1 MKNKKKLIAGATL
14 GVVAGTGFVGA
25 SASADEVVATDNP
38 ATNLVTTQPVAT
50 PENTNAAANTGVE
63 VGDIT
68 TPIESTG
75 LNDAVVEAENTGVL
89 VEKAPVETVETI
101 EEADTNLQNQEDKVE
116 AATETAKEVTKTT
129 TEAESKANDVGVEL
143 KEEAKVVYKDD
154 NKAAILDAA
163 EQVSKLETATNA
175 QNEINKNLPTAQAK
189 AREAGVT
196 VTISNEVKY
205 EDARQA
211 LADLSKQVSELESS
225 ASAQSNID
233 SALALAVASAR
244 KLGLNV
250 ELSSTATFKDVQTAL
265 KAKDAELQKLVDA
278 EQAQNNANKTLADA
292 AANARVQGT
301 VVKNTGTETVS
312 AEQAE
317 VRAQELA
324 KRIADIVTTNK
335 EISEENARKQAEY
348 EAEVERI
355 KEENRRIDLR
365 NTEIRLEN
373 SRKKADYEKALADL
387 KADQETV
394 ANQNTIIRAENE
406 RRQAEYEAALKALEA
421 EQNDVAA
428 KNEAIR
434 AENER
439 RQAEYEAALKALEA
453 ENSSV
458 EAQNE
463 AIRAEN
469 ARKQAEYEKALAEA
483 NTNNEATAERNQEI
497 EAENARKLKE
507 YYAAL
512 KEAQDNAQAGY
523 FSKEQIKDFLASA
536 DQTTGIRVLNPAS
549 NTNSVS
555 FDKGSL
561 EEIPANEVESL
572 KAELKFAD
580 DPRPVIDT
588 ILNNPAQHLYKVR
601 VGDTFSYSGLFG
613 DDTVVKFEVSEL
625 PKNNLG
631 INYSV
636 VAISEKSP
644 SFDKFQLGRYGFKVS
659 FLNPDGTPRVG
670 NYIIGVGD
678 VDNSQT
684 LSYITTPSSTLYGEV
699 VNKVSDN
706 TFTAKGVAVAKSSE
720 VKGQVWAMFKNTS
733 SISYTYSEND
743 VNAPHNFR
751 EVSFWHEL
759 GGIDFQI
766 DTPTPPKLERATPLT
781 PVNVAPPTYEE
792 ELTPV
797 EREIAP
803 PTPTPELPP
812 VEREITPPTPTPEL
826 PPVEREITP
835 PTYENELPPV
845 ENNTTPPTPE
855 ELREAEMKNLVVAT
869 NVTPVTIETDSHKI
883 TMVVPVHDVEV
894 ATTVNPVQVKQT
906 PSNSKAV
913 NNAEGVD
920 VDKQLV
926 AKSSTIKWV
935 LSNESLKGGRDYTV
949 SYVMTDPLPKGF
961 ELNLLATAEA
971 TPDYNVKY
979 DGATHTVTFIAKDA
993 TIFNLNADVSKAA
1006 VVPVATVVGTVLNDG
1021 ATYQN
1026 TFTTTVTSSETVIV
1040 DKNGKTVPNG
1050 KTTTYKI
1057 TSNTPEV
1064 YTPGSNTRT
1073 YNGNVVVRYFT
1084 EKDGKAVKIA
1094 PNQVDLEDAKVGTKY
1109 DTTDQK
1115 AETIAF
1121 EGKTYQL
1128 TTKVVGSE
1136 TGDVIRGTIYVDY
1149 YYEVVP
1155 EVDGQGNVIVHYHDE
1170 DGNTISNDVVDTP
1183 NAPIGTDYT
1192 TTDNKP
1198 NKIIT
1203 EDGIEYEL
1211 VPDKTI
1217 GKEDGKVKQGTTE
1230 VTYVYKRITP
1240 KPETPTPFDN
1250 LIEPSK
1256 HIYTKDGQQ
1265 VDGKTLLPNTEVTYT
1280 AVFDLDQFKGMTA
1293 TAEDIAKGIAFFDDL
1308 QDNTVSIN
1316 VDGIV
1321 NKLADGTVVT
1331 ELVATQYNSVSEAPE
1346 ALQAI
1351 IEKSGISLDGQFIAW
1366 VPVNPT
1372 EFYNKYIVTGQSI
1385 YHTMPITVGDYVGT
1399 FQNKVWQVVFG
1410 NGYEGNIVE
1419 NNIPKLEVLKDAV
1432 KSVGSNESI
1441 SDGNVE
1447 LGQTFPYVLD
1457 GPAIQANIVGGL
1469 QSYVF
1474 TDDFDEN
1481 HDEYNGEFY
1490 AFADQDIK
1498 LKDGTVIKAGDE
1510 ITRYFVQNI
1519 IRNEEGVAESVTL
1532 SVDPAFLASI
1542 AEDGVF
1548 DPKVY
1553 LLVNRIAYAEN
1564 VENTVKVSV
1573 NGYEVTSNT
1582 VVTHTPEPNEPEKP
1596 VTPNVPEKPAT
1607 PVTPTTPVAP
1617 ANVLPSTGD
1626 NAGSLVSVLGMAL
1639 LSILGLLGLKKR
1651 KEN

>member
-1 MKNKKKLIAGATL
+1 MTKTKKKIIAGATL
-14 GVVAGTGFVGA
+14 GVVAGVGFVGA
-25 SASADEVVATDNP
+25 NASADEVTATTDNT

-50 PENTNAAANTGVE
+50 PENTNAAANAGTETGEIV
-63 VGDIT
+63 
-68 TPIESTG
+68 TPVESTG
-75 LNDAVVEAENTGVL
+75 LNEAVNAAENAGVVVEET
-89 VEKAPVETVETI
+89 PIETVETI
-101 EEADTNLQNQEDKVE
+101 EEADTSLQKQEDKVE
-116 AATETAKEVTKTT
+116 EATETAKEISKTT
-129 TEAESKANDVGVEL
+129 TESENKANSAGVEL
-143 KEEAKVVYKDD
+143 KEESKVTYKDD
-154 NKAAILDAA
+154 TKKAIIDAS
-163 EQVSKLETATNA
+163 EQAAKLETATNV
-175 QNEINKNLPTAQAK
+175 QNEINSNLPKAQDK

-196 VTISNEVKY
+196 VTVADQVKY
-205 EDARQA
+205 EDAQKA
-211 LADLSKQVSELESS
+211 LADLNAQVAKLE
-225 ASAQSNID
+225 ATATAQSDID

-244 KLGLNV
+244 KSGLNV
-250 ELSSTATFKDVQTAL
+250 ELSANATFKDVQTAL

-278 EQAQNNANKTLADA
+278 EQAQINANKTISDA
-292 AANARVQGT
+292 AANAQAQGT

-312 AEQAE
+312 ADQAE
-317 VRAQELA
+317 ARAQEIA
-324 KRIADIVTTNK
+324 KRIAEIVTTNK
-335 EISEENARKQAEY
+335 GISEENARKQAEY

-365 NTEIRLEN
+365 NVEIRLEN

-387 KADQETV
+387 KADQENVT
-394 ANQNTIIRAENE
+394 NQNTVIRAENE

-434 AENER
+434 AENT
-439 RQAEYEAALKALEA
+439 
-453 ENSSV
+453 
-458 EAQNE
+458 
-463 AIRAEN
+463 
-469 ARKQAEYEKALAEA
+469 RKKAEYEKALAEA
-483 NTNNEATAERNQEI
+483 NTKNEATAKRNQEI
-497 EAENARKLKE
+497 ESENDRKLKE

-512 KEAQDNAQAGY
+512 QEAQDNATAGY
-523 FSKEQIKDFLASA
+523 FSKETLKEFLSSA
-536 DQTTGIRVLNPAS
+536 NQNAGIRVLNPA
-549 NTNSVS
+549 TNNNQIVFSKGTLENVS
-555 FDKGSL
+555 ETEFN
-561 EEIPANEVESL
+561 EIYN
-572 KAELKFAD
+572 KATPSD
-580 DPRPVIDT
+580 DNDAMKAVYE
-588 ILNNPAQHLYKVR
+588 AGHLRKVK
-601 VGDTFSYSGLFG
+601 VGTTFSYDGLFS
-613 DDTVVKFEVSEL
+613 DDSGIITKFTITSINPIEGKDYTILGVSDQE
-625 PKNNLG
+625 PSYNGFNQNG
-631 INYSV
+631 TFGYRIDYINKDGSP
-636 VAISEKSP
+636 AI
-644 SFDKFQLGRYGFKVS
+644 
-659 FLNPDGTPRVG
+659 G
-670 NYIIGVGD
+670 NYIVGWGD
-678 VDNSQT
+678 LDWTQRLNLITQPSAT
-684 LSYITTPSSTLYGEV
+684 LAGSNVKKQGNRYIAEHAGI
-699 VNKVSDN
+699 DN
-706 TFTAKGVAVAKSSE
+706 TSNPN
-720 VKGQVWAMFKNTS
+720 GQVWAMYSNVS
-733 SISYTYSEND
+733 SIEYLYSSNGD
-743 VNAPHNFR
+743 LPTGLFDRSAW
-751 EVSFWHEL
+751 WHGT

-766 DTPTPPKLERATPLT
+766 DTPKPPILERVRQIP
-781 PVNVAPPTYEE
+781 PVNVTPPTYEE
-792 ELTPV
+792 ELT
-797 EREIAP
+797 
-803 PTPTPELPP
+803 P

-845 ENNTTPPTPE
+845 EDNTTPPTPE
-855 ELREAEMKNLVVAT
+855 ELLESEMKNLVVDT
-869 NVTPVTIETDSHKI
+869 NVTPVTIETDTHKI
-883 TMVVPVHDVEV
+883 TMVVPVHDVEL

-913 NNAEGVD
+913 NNAEGVN

-935 LSNESLKGGRDYTV
+935 LSNEALKGGRDYTV
-949 SYVMTDPLPKGF
+949 SYVLTDPLPKGF

-979 DGATHTVTFIAKDA
+979 DGATHTLTFIAKDA
-993 TIFNLNADVSKAA
+993 TIFNLNADVANAA
-1006 VVPVATVVGTVLNDG
+1006 VVPVATIVGTVLNDG

-1026 TFTTTVTSSETVIV
+1026 TFTTTITSAETVIV

-1050 KTTTYKI
+1050 KTTTYKV

-1064 YTPGSNTRT
+1064 YTP
-1073 YNGNVVVRYFT
+1073 
-1084 EKDGKAVKIA
+1084 
-1094 PNQVDLEDAKVGTKY
+1094 
-1109 DTTDQK
+1109 
-1115 AETIAF
+1115 
-1121 EGKTYQL
+1121 
-1128 TTKVVGSE
+1128 
-1136 TGDVIRGTIYVDY
+1136 
-1149 YYEVVP
+1149 
-1155 EVDGQGNVIVHYHDE
+1155 
-1170 DGNTISNDVVDTP
+1170 
-1183 NAPIGTDYT
+1183 
-1192 TTDNKP
+1192 
-1198 NKIIT
+1198 
-1203 EDGIEYEL
+1203 
-1211 VPDKTI
+1211 
-1217 GKEDGKVKQGTTE
+1217 
-1230 VTYVYKRITP
+1230 
-1240 KPETPTPFDN
+1240 DN

-1265 VDGKTLLPNTEVTYT
+1265 VDGKTLLPNTEVAYT

-1293 TAEDIAKGIAFFDDL
+1293 TAEDISKGIAFFDDL

-1441 SDGNVE
+1441 ADGTVE

-1474 TDDFDEN
+1474 TDDFDEE

-1510 ITRYFVQNI
+1510 ITRYFIQNI

-1532 SVDPAFLASI
+1532 SVDPTFLASI
-1542 AEDGVF
+1542 AEDGIF

-1553 LLVNRIAYAEN
+1553 LLATRIAYAEN

-1582 VVTHTPEPNEPEKP
+1582 VVTHTPEPKEPEKP
-1596 VTPNVPEKPAT
+1596 VTTT
-1607 PVTPTTPVAP
+1607 PVKPTTPVAP
-1617 ANVLPSTGD
+1617 ASVLPSTGD
-1626 NAGSLVSVLGMAL
+1626 NVGNLASVLGVAL
-1639 LSILGLLGLKKR
+1639 LSILGLFGLKKR
-1651 KEN
+1651 KED

>member
-1 MKNKKKLIAGATL
+1 MTKTKKKIIAGATL
-14 GVVAGTGFVGA
+14 GVFAGVGFVGA
-25 SASADEVVATDNP
+25 NASADEVTATTDNT

-50 PENTNAAANTGVE
+50 PENTNAAANAGTETGEIV
-63 VGDIT
+63 
-68 TPIESTG
+68 TPVKSTG
-75 LNDAVVEAENTGVL
+75 LNEAVNAAENAGVVVEET
-89 VEKAPVETVETI
+89 PIETVETI
-101 EEADTNLQNQEDKVE
+101 EEADTSLQKQEDKVE
-116 AATETAKEVTKTT
+116 EATETAKEISKIT
-129 TEAESKANDVGVEL
+129 TESENKANSAGVEL
-143 KEEAKVVYKDD
+143 KEESKVTYKDD
-154 NKAAILDAA
+154 TKKAIIDAS
-163 EQVSKLETATNA
+163 EQAAKLETATNV
-175 QNEINKNLPTAQAK
+175 QNEINSNLPKAQDK

-196 VTISNEVKY
+196 VSVADQVKY
-205 EDARQA
+205 EDAQKA
-211 LADLSKQVSELESS
+211 LADLNAQVAKLE
-225 ASAQSNID
+225 ATATVQSDID

-244 KLGLNV
+244 KSGLNV
-250 ELSSTATFKDVQTAL
+250 ELSENATFKDVQTAL
-265 KAKDAELQKLVDA
+265 KAKDVELQKLVDA
-278 EQAQNNANKTLADA
+278 EQAQINANKTISDA
-292 AANARVQGT
+292 AANAQAQGT
-301 VVKNTGTETVS
+301 VVKNTGIETVS
-312 AEQAE
+312 ADQAE
-317 VRAQELA
+317 ARAQEIA
-324 KRIADIVTTNK
+324 KRIAEIVTTNK
-335 EISEENARKQAEY
+335 GISEENARKQAEY

-365 NTEIRLEN
+365 NVEIRLEN

-387 KADQETV
+387 KADQENV
-394 ANQNTIIRAENE
+394 ANQNTVIRAENE

-434 AENER
+434 AENAR
-439 RQAEYEAALKALEA
+439 KQTEYEKALAELKS
-453 ENSSV
+453 ENSDI

-463 AIRAEN
+463 SIRAEN
-469 ARKQAEYEKALAEA
+469 TRKKAEYEKALAEA
-483 NTNNEATAERNQEI
+483 NTNNEATAERNREI
-497 EAENARKLKE
+497 EAENARKKAE
-507 YYAAL
+507 YEKAL
-512 KEAQDNAQAGY
+512 AEAQANTTKDGYLSKAIAQNLVFQKDTGAYVSSITGAYKFISPDKVIETGYAVWTWDPAYWLKDNSNFTDTLSLKSETNTGKGQIDNASYWIIAEANKPVTITYDGLTNSSYKGKPITKAVYTLTPTKTQGNSKYVVYQIMKDPTQGFKYGSLSGERLSAILRGEDLNSPDELSTVNKLSISY
-523 FSKEQIKDFLASA
+523 FYGNGEKVDFSDGTAILVSGSRNGGI
-536 DQTTGIRVLNPAS
+536 DQNGTPQGEYLRVLSDNITPV
-549 NTNSVS
+549 TIT
-555 FDKGSL
+555 GS
-561 EEIPANEVESL
+561 S
-572 KAELKFAD
+572 
-580 DPRPVIDT
+580 
-588 ILNNPAQHLYKVR
+588 
-601 VGDTFSYSGLFG
+601 
-613 DDTVVKFEVSEL
+613 
-625 PKNNLG
+625 
-631 INYSV
+631 
-636 VAISEKSP
+636 
-644 SFDKFQLGRYGFKVS
+644 
-659 FLNPDGTPRVG
+659 
-670 NYIIGVGD
+670 IGVYNGN
-678 VDNSQT
+678 VLTSTVSQKKEEGATYSPAEWDNADSSVRWYGAGAVAVNSGSEINIEFGT
-684 LSYITTPSSTLYGEV
+684 LSYGGIQEWFTFNTEAIYKNDTPVTPS
-699 VNKVSDN
+699 
-706 TFTAKGVAVAKSSE
+706 
-720 VKGQVWAMFKNTS
+720 
-733 SISYTYSEND
+733 
-743 VNAPHNFR
+743 
-751 EVSFWHEL
+751 
-759 GGIDFQI
+759 
-766 DTPTPPKLERATPLT
+766 LERTRPIP
-781 PVNVAPPTYEE
+781 PVNVTPPTYEE

-797 EREIAP
+797 EREITP

-845 ENNTTPPTPE
+845 EDNTTPPTPE
-855 ELREAEMKNLVVAT
+855 ELLESEMKNLVVAT
-869 NVTPVTIETDSHKI
+869 NVTPVTIETDTHKI

-913 NNAEGVD
+913 NNAEGVN

-935 LSNESLKGGRDYTV
+935 LSNEALKGGRDYTV
-949 SYVMTDPLPKGF
+949 SYVLTDPLPKGF

-979 DGATHTVTFIAKDA
+979 DGATHTLTFIAKDA
-993 TIFNLNADVSKAA
+993 TLFNLNADVANAA
-1006 VVPVATVVGTVLNDG
+1006 VVPVATIVGTVLNDG

-1026 TFTTTVTSSETVIV
+1026 TFTTTVTSAETVIV

-1050 KTTTYKI
+1050 KTTTYKV

-1064 YTPGSNTRT
+1064 YTP
-1073 YNGNVVVRYFT
+1073 
-1084 EKDGKAVKIA
+1084 
-1094 PNQVDLEDAKVGTKY
+1094 
-1109 DTTDQK
+1109 
-1115 AETIAF
+1115 
-1121 EGKTYQL
+1121 
-1128 TTKVVGSE
+1128 
-1136 TGDVIRGTIYVDY
+1136 
-1149 YYEVVP
+1149 
-1155 EVDGQGNVIVHYHDE
+1155 
-1170 DGNTISNDVVDTP
+1170 
-1183 NAPIGTDYT
+1183 
-1192 TTDNKP
+1192 
-1198 NKIIT
+1198 
-1203 EDGIEYEL
+1203 
-1211 VPDKTI
+1211 
-1217 GKEDGKVKQGTTE
+1217 
-1230 VTYVYKRITP
+1230 
-1240 KPETPTPFDN
+1240 DN

-1265 VDGKTLLPNTEVTYT
+1265 VDGKTLLPNTEVAYT

-1432 KSVGSNESI
+1432 KSVGSNKSI
-1441 SDGNVE
+1441 ADGTVE

-1474 TDDFDEN
+1474 TDDFDEE

-1519 IRNEEGVAESVTL
+1519 IRNEKGVAESVTL
-1532 SVDPAFLASI
+1532 SVDPTFLASI

-1553 LLVNRIAYAEN
+1553 LLVTRIAYAEN

-1582 VVTHTPEPNEPEKP
+1582 VVTHTPEPKEPETPETPKDPEKP
-1596 VTPNVPEKPAT
+1596 VTTT
-1607 PVTPTTPVAP
+1607 PVKPTTPVAP
-1617 ANVLPSTGD
+1617 ASVLPSTGD
-1626 NAGSLVSVLGMAL
+1626 NVGNLASVLGMAL
-1639 LSILGLLGLKKR
+1639 LSILGLFGLKKR
-1651 KEN
+1651 KED